1 MDGVT
6 LFEMQT
12 VNQQTIAS
20 TFGCKL
26 VVLIGRRSILAEE
39 ILSRA
44 RDAKSF
50 LTWVSAFNAH
60 SVPVI
65 GPSRGGRD
73 VILAVGHGHGH
84 GSIGLTLASHTAQT
98 LNAMLAS

>member
-1 MDGVT
+1 
-6 LFEMQT
+6 MQ
-12 VNQQTIAS
+12 
-20 TFGCKL
+20 
-26 VVLIGRRSILAEE
+26 RE

>member
-1 MDGVT
+1 M
-6 LFEMQT
+6 
-12 VNQQTIAS
+12 
-20 TFGCKL
+20 K
-26 VVLIGRRSILAEE
+26 RE

-73 VILAVGHGHGH
+73 VILAVGHGHG
-84 GSIGLTLASHTAQT
+84 SIGLTLASHTAQT
-98 LNAMLAS
+98 LNAMLVS